1 MKDREKIEFL
11 KTLAKTVAGEFGSD
25 CEVVVHDLTGD
36 PDSTIVA
43 IENGHVTSRK
53 VGDGPSQVV
62 LEAIKSPDRVE
73 DHIGYLT
80 HTEDGKVLKSATA
93 FLRDEDGT
101 ISSVFSINFN
111 ITPLMAGQSA
121 VNSLIGSQQEEEP
134 SELIATN
141 VSDLLDNLIDQ
152 AIRLT
157 GKPVAIM
164 DKSDKARAVNFLND
178 AGALLITKS
187 SERICQALDISK
199 YALYNFLNP

>member
-1 MKDREKIEFL
+1 
-11 KTLAKTVAGEFGSD
+11 
-25 CEVVVHDLTGD
+25 
-36 PDSTIVA
+36 
-43 IENGHVTSRK
+43 
-53 VGDGPSQVV
+53 
-62 LEAIKSPDRVE
+62 
-73 DHIGYLT
+73 
-80 HTEDGKVLKSATA
+80 
-93 FLRDEDGT
+93 
-101 ISSVFSINFN
+101 
-111 ITPLMAGQSA
+111 MAGQSA